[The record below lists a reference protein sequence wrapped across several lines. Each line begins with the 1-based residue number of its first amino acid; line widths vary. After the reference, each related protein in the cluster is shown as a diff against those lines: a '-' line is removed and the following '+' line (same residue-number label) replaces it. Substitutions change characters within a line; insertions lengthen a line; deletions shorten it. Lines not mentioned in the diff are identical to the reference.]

1 MTTLGESL
9 RKVQEERESREPR
22 MTSGYVSNDKIYV
35 SPYDLLKD
43 MGYVSKLVF
52 QCTTCNE
59 WHEDINIA
67 RECCDVKVVKERL
80 HIARIGIV
88 DAQDK
93 VKAAEKTL
101 KEACDW
107 HKTLE
112 MKLNKLQLQRGKLR
126 ITPEQV
132 VSGSYEE
139 HQAEKSKRLA
149 EAYGMNADQVRAR
162 SDAARHAMEYV
173 INSERGTV
181 CPCPKCKK
189 EWYTERD
196 ALSCCS

>member
-9 RKVQEERESREPR
+9 RKVQEERKSREPR
-22 MTSGYVSNDKIYV
+22 IASGYVSNDKIYV

-59 WHEDINIA
+59 WHEDITIA
-67 RECCDVKVVKERL
+67 RECCDVRAVKQRL

-101 KEACDW
+101 KEVCDW

-112 MKLNKLQLQRGKLR
+112 MKLNKPQLHL
-126 ITPEQV
+126 
-132 VSGSYEE
+132 
-139 HQAEKSKRLA
+139 KRLA

-162 SDAARHAMEYV
+162 SDAARHVMEYV

>member
-1 MTTLGESL
+1 
-9 RKVQEERESREPR
+9 
-22 MTSGYVSNDKIYV
+22 
-35 SPYDLLKD
+35 
-43 MGYVSKLVF
+43 
-52 QCTTCNE
+52 
-59 WHEDINIA
+59 
-67 RECCDVKVVKERL
+67 L

-101 KEACDW
+101 KEVCDW

-112 MKLNKLQLQRGKLR
+112 MKLNKPQLHL
-126 ITPEQV
+126 
-132 VSGSYEE
+132 
-139 HQAEKSKRLA
+139 KRLA

-162 SDAARHAMEYV
+162 SDAARHVMEYV